1 MSQSDESTPTTS
13 ARATRVRGL
22 SGIRIYA
29 REPEV
34 LARWYAERL
43 GLDAGQGCFHSL
55 DEGRSSWG
63 VLQEEGCGES
73 SALASRCVVGYRV
86 DDLSA
91 LVDELREAGE
101 ELTGPEEL
109 DHGTYAWLRD
119 PEGNPIELF
128 EPHSLRR

>member
-1 MSQSDESTPTTS
+1 MSESDKSTPTTS

-34 LARWYAERL
+34 LASWYAERL
-43 GLDAGQGCFHSL
+43 GLDAGQARFCSL
-55 DEGRSSWG
+55 DESRSSWG
-63 VLQEEGCGES
+63 ILPEEGCAES
-73 SALASRCVVGYRV
+73 SVLASRCVVGYRV
-86 DDLSA
+86 EGLSA
-91 LVDELREAGE
+91 LVGELRAAGE

-109 DHGTYAWLRD
+109 DHGNYAWLRD

-128 EPHSLRR
+128 EPHSVRR